1 MGDIYGSPS
10 IDMRS
15 LEEALNHAIDEF
27 DADGVDLQK
36 LCKTKDAELKALE
49 KIAEVSPTTDV
60 QRRII
65 IKRAFIN
72 CVNKRFVHQG
82 G

>member
-10 IDMRS
+10 VDIKS
-15 LEEALNHAIDEF
+15 LEKALNEAIDKF

-36 LCKTKDAELKALE
+36 LCKTKDTELKALE

-72 CVNKRFVHQG
+72 CVNKKLAFQ
-82 G
+82 